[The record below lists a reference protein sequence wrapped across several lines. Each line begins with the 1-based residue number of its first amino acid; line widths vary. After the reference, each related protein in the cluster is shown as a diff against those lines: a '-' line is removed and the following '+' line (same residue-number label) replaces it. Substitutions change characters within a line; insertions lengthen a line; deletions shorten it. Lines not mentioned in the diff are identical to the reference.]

1 MTTTTEPRTSPWDAP
16 ERDDHLGALIREHE
30 KALLAYTEKLLNDHH
45 LAQDI
50 VQETLVRAWHNAER
64 LVESEGS
71 VRGWLLTVA
80 RNLVIDRARSGFHRY
95 EATSADMLDVAQRD
109 HADAVVASVAVIEML
124 GSLSAE
130 HRDVLVHIYLRGRTV
145 REAADDL
152 GIPVGTAKSRQHY
165 ALNRL
170 RRHRPADRSPPT
182 PPDGPGTPAA
192 WRPVTPEPALW
203 GRTP

>member
-1 MTTTTEPRTSPWDAP
+1 MTTTDPRMIRGDAA
-16 ERDDHLGALIREHE
+16 ERDRHLGALVREHE
-30 KALLAYTEKLLNDHH
+30 KALLAYAEKLLNDHH

-80 RNLVIDRARSGFHRY
+80 RNLVIDQARSGFNRY
-95 EATSADMLDVAQRD
+95 EITGADMLDVAQRD
-109 HADAVVASVAVIEML
+109 HADAVVASVAATEML
-124 GSLSAE
+124 GSLSDE
-130 HRDVLVHIYLRGRTV
+130 HRDVLVHIYLRGLTV
-145 REAADDL
+145 REAADNL

-170 RRHRPADRSPPT
+170 RGHGRGDRPPPA
-182 PPDGPGTPAA
+182 PSDGAGTAA
-192 WRPVTPEPALW
+192 A
-203 GRTP
+203 